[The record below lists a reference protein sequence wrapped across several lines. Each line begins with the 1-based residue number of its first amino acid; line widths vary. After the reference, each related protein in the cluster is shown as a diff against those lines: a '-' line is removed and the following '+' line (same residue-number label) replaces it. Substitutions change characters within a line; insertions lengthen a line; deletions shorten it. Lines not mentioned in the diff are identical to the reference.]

1 MMEMKAFWLPKD
13 IAEEVL
19 KEKTLYEEFCFRDG
33 RACSPNS
40 EDAVIARSPKLN
52 NDQWQKLIELLID
65 NRERV
70 PQSENYW
77 LRLESALKIVS
88 KKLADPQDSLS
99 QQLLRSVP
107 RYTGFSDE
115 MIRFS
120 MRALDLVNL
129 TDLPKALQI
138 KPTWQ
143 STQAWQRMAS
153 LQGWLRFYPK
163 SFTGRMRSFVP
174 FFKHHTLFSSIK
186 TPRLITGYAAGNVPG
201 TALLIAI
208 LSQTANDKQS
218 IPPAI
223 LIRNSRREP
232 IFSAAVLS
240 AIEAIDPDLFANTA
254 VLVWDYDNQA
264 IQNLILRQ
272 ADLLIAAASDETIDQ
287 IREQQKRVKSKSRS
301 RLHAH
306 GHKVSFSVIS
316 KTVLQLDLT
325 DPNTNTTLLD
335 IITRLAGLDSIVW
348 DQFGCLSAR
357 IHFVEQGNAPI
368 YSPLD
373 YAHNLNTQLKAL
385 AQYLPRGIWSRSQL
399 HNLFDRYKALEA
411 NGKVQVFSNYNDEF
425 LVVLDSRELSQ
436 QLLFQQI
443 NECQGRVIIIKP
455 VSNLM
460 EIPES
465 YLSVLP
471 PQNLQSLSVAM
482 GYPGEAFT
490 QEELEFL
497 HQCASCGVTAIR
509 SVGRG
514 AFPQLAYSWDGMTP
528 LDLLYK
534 RPTGYFSTLE
544 FEKPFEHILDTYK
557 LLEKK
562 D

>member
-1 MMEMKAFWLPKD
+1 
-13 IAEEVL
+13 L

-40 EDAVIARSPKLN
+40 EDAVIAHSPKLN

-88 KKLADPQDSLS
+88 KQLADPQDILS

-143 STQAWQRMAS
+143 SAQAWQQMS
-153 LQGWLRFYPK
+153 GLQGWLRFYPK
-163 SFTGRMRSFVP
+163 NKSGKIRSIAP
-174 FFKHHTLFSSIK
+174 FLRHQTLFSSMEELK
-186 TPRLITGYAAGNVPG
+186 LITGYAAGNVPG

-208 LSQTANDKQS
+208 LSQTSSDRQS
-218 IPPAI
+218 LPPAI

-240 AIEAIDPDLFANTA
+240 AIEAVDPDLFANTA
-254 VLVWDYDNQA
+254 VLVWNYDDQA
-264 IQNLILRQ
+264 IQNLILGQ
-272 ADLLIAAASDETIDQ
+272 ADLLIAAASDEMIDQ
-287 IREQQKRVKSKSRS
+287 IREQQKSVQSKSRT

-316 KTVLQLDLT
+316 RSVLQLDLS
-325 DPNTNTTLLD
+325 DPSTNTPLLD
-335 IITRLAGLDSIVW
+335 IITRLAGLDSIFW

-357 IHFVEQGNAPI
+357 IHFVEQGNAPT

-373 YAHNLNTQLKAL
+373 YAQNLNAQLKVL

-411 NGKVQVFSNYNDEF
+411 NGKVQVFSSYNDEF

-436 QLLFQQI
+436 QLLFKQI

-455 VSNLM
+455 VSNLI

-482 GYPGEAFT
+482 GYPGEALT
-490 QEELEFL
+490 QEELDFL

-544 FEKPFEHILDTYK
+544 FEKPFEQILDTYQ
-557 LLEKK
+557 LLERNLS
-562 D
+562 